1 MWKLFRLLSCRE
13 QENQSQKSLVNYNQT
28 HAESLYFVTE
38 HCRLKIY
45 CKFKLSLKFKFKRF
59 MLIIV
64 DLLHRVVRNK
74 RDSPVSFNKFLPVGM
89 SYRITVQSPHQE
101 LTSAGDLLSVLVI
114 NTKTVNQLLN
124 IWDLGNGMFAKL
136 SDEYWDSF
144 GTPNLHNVICQLY
157 LNKTKENKRRL
168 IGVRLSPRGAMP

>member
-1 MWKLFRLLSCRE
+1 
-13 QENQSQKSLVNYNQT
+13 
-28 HAESLYFVTE
+28 
-38 HCRLKIY
+38 
-45 CKFKLSLKFKFKRF
+45 
-59 MLIIV
+59 
-64 DLLHRVVRNK
+64 
-74 RDSPVSFNKFLPVGM
+74 M

-136 SDEYWDSF
+136 PDEYWDSF
-144 GTPNLHNVICQLY
+144 GTLNLHNIMYQLY
-157 LNKTKENKRRL
+157 LNKTRENKRRL